1 MLLRRVDGGETLLSS
16 SLLRSAA
23 AISLIFVT
31 SCGQRDTAQETAPDV
46 DLVTSSS
53 ETSVSTDRAVSD
65 SSLASPYSGD
75 VSWQLA
81 RDDMMARL
89 QRPVRPQAARN
100 VIIFVAD
107 GLSIPTIAAA
117 RIYDGQE
124 RGESGV
130 ENVLSF
136 ETFPNVALVK
146 TYNTDRQVS
155 DSASTATALVTG
167 VKTRTGAISVGARQ
181 GFESCAPDALMPWTL
196 AEIAESRGMASG
208 VISTARLTHATPA
221 TMYSHSLSR
230 SWESDANLPEQAVA
244 AGCVDI
250 AAQLM
255 NFRSGD
261 GIDVILG
268 GGRSNFRPTEMGGLR
283 LDGRD
288 LVAEWRGSERGG
300 ITVETAAE
308 FRALPI
314 DGTEPVFGLFSD
326 SHMAFEADREPA
338 EEPSLAEM
346 TGFAIERLAQNENG
360 YVLMVEAGR
369 VDHAHHGTNAYRALT
384 DTQAFSEAISAAV
397 EHVDLDE
404 TLIVVTA
411 DHGHT
416 MTFSGY
422 PARGNPILGLVRS
435 NDSSNPAST
444 ELSLTMADDGGPYT
458 TLGYQ
463 NGRNP
468 RLDDSE
474 PLTDEMVADTEFMQ
488 QAGFPR
494 MSETHSG
501 ADVALYAAGPRAHN
515 FGGSLEQNTVFHLMA
530 YALDWNSTAI
540 ESENTTE

>member
-1 MLLRRVDGGETLLSS
+1 MSTKGNLLLSS
-16 SLLRSAA
+16 NLLRSAA
-23 AISLIFVT
+23 AISLLFVT
-31 SCGQRDTAQETAPDV
+31 SCGQRQTSQETIPDI
-46 DLVTSSS
+46 DLV
-53 ETSVSTDRAVSD
+53 STADDVANIE
-65 SSLASPYSGD
+65 LASAYSQD
-75 VSWQLA
+75 ASWQLA
-81 RDDMMARL
+81 RGDVMARL
-89 QRPVRPQAARN
+89 QRAERPQAARN
-100 VIIFVAD
+100 VILFVAD

-117 RIYDGQE
+117 RIYDGQD

-155 DSASTATALVTG
+155 DSASTATAMVTG
-167 VKTRTGAISVGARQ
+167 IKTRTGAISVAATQ
-181 GFESCAPDALMPWTL
+181 GFESCEQDTVMPWTL
-196 AEIAESRGMASG
+196 AEIAEDRGMASG

-230 SWESDANLPEQAVA
+230 GWETDGELPEIAVA

-250 AAQLM
+250 AAQLLS
-255 NFRSGD
+255 FRSGD
-261 GIDVILG
+261 GVDVILG
-268 GGRSNFRPTEMGGLR
+268 GGRRSFRPTEMGGVR
-283 LDGRD
+283 TDGRD
-288 LVAEWRGSERGG
+288 LVAEWRESGRGG
-300 ITVETAAE
+300 VSVESAAE

-326 SHMAFEADREPA
+326 SHMSYEADRDA
-338 EEPSLAEM
+338 SEEPSLAEM
-346 TGFAIERLAQNENG
+346 TGFAIDRLSQNENG

-384 DTQAFSEAISAAV
+384 DTQAFSEAIATAI
-397 EHVDLDE
+397 ERVDLDE

-422 PARGNPILGLVRS
+422 PARGNPILGLVRT
-435 NDSSNPAST
+435 NDASNPGST

-458 TLGYQ
+458 ALGYQ

-515 FGGSLEQNTVFHLMA
+515 FGGSLEQNSVFHLMA
-530 YALDWNSTAI
+530 YALDWHATTI
-540 ESENTTE
+540 ENENLTE